1 MVASDGALGHPF
13 QPGFLH
19 ATAIAHVERMPI
31 RGVIWYQGESN
42 STSVELHAE
51 LFGAL
56 VVDWRRRW
64 GIGDF
69 PFLFCQLSSISPEKG
84 YRSELWPE
92 FRDSQRRM
100 LAELANTGMAV
111 TSDVGHRTDVHP
123 KEKRVVG
130 ERLARWALADVYG
143 KDLVRSGPL
152 FASLVCDGERARV
165 RFEHGTGLRA
175 ASGELI
181 GFEVRAAEGAF
192 VPATARLE
200 GDEVVVTSPAVH
212 APAAVRY
219 GWTPY
224 SEGNLVNAAGLP
236 ASTFT
241 SE

>member
-1 MVASDGALGHPF
+1 
-13 QPGFLH
+13 
-19 ATAIAHVERMPI
+19 
-31 RGVIWYQGESN
+31 
-42 STSVELHAE
+42 
-51 LFGAL
+51 
-56 VVDWRRRW
+56 
-64 GIGDF
+64 
-69 PFLFCQLSSISPEKG
+69 
-84 YRSELWPE
+84 
-92 FRDSQRRM
+92 M

-192 VPATARLE
+192 VPATASTNPTTLAMLFIRLNFSLSSSAR
-200 GDEVVVTSPAVH
+200 DW
-212 APAAVRY
+212 Y
-219 GWTPY
+219 
-224 SEGNLVNAAGLP
+224 
-236 ASTFT
+236 
-241 SE
+241 